1 METRMGCCMECDE
14 AIPYDSDECPECGL
28 EAPVAY
34 RWYRESHE
42 PAIIKAREDGDPMV
56 LADLL
61 FYAWYDA
68 GSLPDYYVM
77 GDLYRE
83 LNTVYRE
90 NKMYERLVFQL
101 CHNYSDYEQGSREDG
116 EEALALVKEIGRED
130 LELYVYE
137 QIDGFNRTVYHK
149 DPPEHIA
156 SRKAELYAK
165 IEAGELQ
172 KFDPEFGPEMWVQ
185 I

>member
-14 AIPYDSDECPECGL
+14 AIPYDSDECTECVL